1 MLQDRYLRIDEATVA
16 TELDGVDAIDR
27 LIGLGKDIA
36 QRHLPQVELKFLNG
50 LPVDS
55 WKH

>member
-1 MLQDRYLRIDEATVA
+1 MA